1 MWCGSE
7 RDGKGRAQKHTPS
20 ILARITMRINW
31 TLDIL
36 LPLKFQIERTMK
48 KLWCTLGR
56 ISVWG
61 WMLGISILIG
71 VALFLIITFNK
82 AYFNTS
88 WEIDTELAADFGS
101 FIGGFVG
108 TIFSLVGIFVVAYT
122 FDKQFRRTNEMFEEQ
137 SHRSEENFKRQFRQ
151 TNQIFE
157 EQNKQNRKSEA
168 TNNFLKMI
176 DCYNTIVEEMKLS
189 DQISGRLVFSQLRRI
204 IKERYDVICM
214 LSSFEEMEAGEDQ
227 AYNFAYII
235 SYYWDP
241 SRTETVEDGLLTFLH
256 TPSYFPQLD
265 EVQKKNNRRN
275 IKRIVSEFSAKT
287 KTHPFLSYDC
297 HEYLS
302 HYFRTIYSAIRI
314 VDSDSDLIL
323 AEKRKLISILRSQ
336 LSNSELYL
344 LDLHVRS
351 GVDRAIN
358 YRWEEFINSYE
369 LFSSIPKGYLYRDRS
384 NENVERKNDAFIEFY
399 ENAKVIVDKLNRCN
413 GGASIK
419 VEPCDKPDE
428 RKYNVRFFWITTPI
442 DQKIYGSRLLFEQY
456 EDGNVGIYFHP
467 SRKRE
472 PRKELEDCSNH
483 IVSGVNPMELDGS
496 YLNDLIRRYLVN
508 S

>member
-1 MWCGSE
+1 MKRLQHVLGWAIVVLGVV
-7 RDGKGRAQKHTPS
+7 GFV
-20 ILARITMRINW
+20 LFFRI
-31 TLDIL
+31 
-36 LPLKFQIERTMK
+36 
-48 KLWCTLGR
+48 
-56 ISVWG
+56 
-61 WMLGISILIG
+61 
-71 VALFLIITFNK
+71 IIDK

-88 WEIDTELAADFGS
+88 WEIDPKLAADFGS
-101 FIGGFVG
+101 FVGGFVG
-108 TIFSLVGIFVVAYT
+108 TIFSLIGTLVVAYT
-122 FDKQFRRTNEMFEEQ
+122 FEKQFRRTNEM
-137 SHRSEENFKRQFRQ
+137 
-151 TNQIFE
+151 FE

-168 TNNFLKMI
+168 TNNFFKMI

-189 DQISGRLVFSQLRRI
+189 NQISGRLVFSQLRRI

-214 LSSFEEMEAGEDQ
+214 LSSFKKMGADKDQ

-241 SRTETVEDGLLTFLH
+241 SRPESVEDGLLAFLH
-256 TPSYFPQLD
+256 RPSYFPQLD
-265 EVQKKNNRRN
+265 EVQKENNRRN
-275 IKRIVSEFSAKT
+275 IERIVSEFSFKIG
-287 KTHPFLSYDC
+287 THSLLLYDC

-302 HYFRTIYSAIRI
+302 HYFRTVYSAIQI
-314 VDSDSDLIL
+314 VDSDSDLIP

-358 YRWEEFINSYE
+358 YRWEEFIDLYE

-384 NENVERKNDAFIEFY
+384 NENVERKNAAFTEFY
-399 ENAKVIVDKLNRCN
+399 ENGKKIVGKLNCPN
-413 GGASIK
+413 GRASIK

-428 RKYNVRFFWITTPI
+428 GKYNVRFFWITTPI

-456 EDGNVGIYFHP
+456 GDGNVGIYFYP

-496 YLNDLIRRYLVN
+496 YLKDLIHRYLVN
-508 S
+508 SRTIR

>member
-1 MWCGSE
+1 
-7 RDGKGRAQKHTPS
+7 
-20 ILARITMRINW
+20 
-31 TLDIL
+31 
-36 LPLKFQIERTMK
+36 MK
-48 KLWCTLGR
+48 RLWCALGR
-56 ISVWG
+56 ISVLG
-61 WMLGISILIG
+61 WMLRIFILIG
-71 VALFLIITFNK
+71 VALFLIIIFNK

-88 WEIDTELAADFGS
+88 WEIDPKLAADFGS
-101 FIGGFVG
+101 FVGGFVG
-108 TIFSLVGIFVVAYT
+108 TIFSLIGIIVVAYT
-122 FDKQFRRTNEMFEEQ
+122 FDKQFRRTNEMFDEQ
-137 SHRSEENFKRQFRQ
+137 LHQSEENFRRQFRR
-151 TNQIFE
+151 TNEMFE
-157 EQNKQNRKSEA
+157 EQNKLNRKSEA
-168 TNNFLKMI
+168 TNNFFKMI

-189 DQISGRLVFSQLRRI
+189 NQISGRLVFSELRRI
-204 IKERYDVICM
+204 IKKKYDVICM
-214 LSSFEEMEAGEDQ
+214 LSSFKEMGVDKNQ

-241 SRTETVEDGLLTFLH
+241 SRIKTVKDGLLAFLH

-302 HYFRTIYSAIRI
+302 HYFRTIYSAIQI
-314 VDSDSDLIL
+314 VDSDSDLIP

-358 YRWEEFINSYE
+358 YRWEEFIDSYE

-384 NENVERKNDAFIEFY
+384 NENVERKNAAFIEFY
-399 ENAKVIVDKLNRCN
+399 ENAKEIVDKLNCRN
-413 GGASIK
+413 GRASIK

-428 RKYNVRFFWITTPI
+428 KKYNARSFWITTPI

-456 EDGNVGIYFHP
+456 GDGNVDIKFYP

-472 PRKELEDCSNH
+472 PRKELEDCSNN
-483 IVSGVNPMELDGS
+483 IESGVNPMELDGS
-496 YLNDLIRRYLVN
+496 YLDGLIRRYLEN

>member
-1 MWCGSE
+1 MKE
-7 RDGKGRAQKHTPS
+7 LQS
-20 ILARITMRINW
+20 ILKWA
-31 TLDIL
+31 
-36 LPLKFQIERTMK
+36 
-48 KLWCTLGR
+48 
-56 ISVWG
+56 
-61 WMLGISILIG
+61 ILIIGG
-71 VALFLIITFNK
+71 VGLIVFLGITFNK
-82 AYFNTS
+82 VYFNTS
-88 WEIDTELAADFGS
+88 WEIDTKLAADFGS
-101 FIGGFVG
+101 FVGGFVG
-108 TIFSLVGIFVVAYT
+108 TIFSLIGTLVVAYT
-122 FDKQFRRTNEMFEEQ
+122 FVM
-137 SHRSEENFKRQFRQ
+137 QFRQ
-151 TNQIFE
+151 SKQMFE
-157 EQNKQNRKSEA
+157 EQNKLNRKSEA
-168 TNNFLKMI
+168 TNNFFKMI

-189 DQISGRLVFSQLRRI
+189 NQVSGRLVFSQLRRI

-214 LSSFEEMEAGEDQ
+214 LSSFKKMGAGKYQ

-241 SRTETVEDGLLTFLH
+241 SRANAVEDGLFEFLH
-256 TPSYFPQLD
+256 VPSNFPQLD
-265 EVQKKNNRRN
+265 KVQKKNNRRN

-287 KTHPFLSYDC
+287 KTDRFLSYDC

-302 HYFRTIYSAIRI
+302 HYFRTIYSAIQI
-314 VDSDSDLIL
+314 VDSDSDLIP

-351 GVDRAIN
+351 GVDRATN
-358 YRWEEFINSYE
+358 YRWEEFIDSYE

-384 NENVERKNDAFIEFY
+384 NENIERKNAAFIKFY
-399 ENAKVIVDKLNRCN
+399 KNTKEIVDKLNRRN

-428 RKYNVRFFWITTPI
+428 GKYNVRFFWITTPI

-456 EDGNVGIYFHP
+456 GDGNVGIYFHP

-472 PRKELEDCSNH
+472 PRKELEYCSNH
-483 IVSGVNPMELDGS
+483 IESGVNPMELDES
-496 YLNDLIRRYLVN
+496 YLNDLIDRYLEN

>member
-1 MWCGSE
+1 MKRLQHVLGWAIVVLGVM
-7 RDGKGRAQKHTPS
+7 GFV
-20 ILARITMRINW
+20 LFFRI
-31 TLDIL
+31 
-36 LPLKFQIERTMK
+36 
-48 KLWCTLGR
+48 
-56 ISVWG
+56 
-61 WMLGISILIG
+61 
-71 VALFLIITFNK
+71 IIDK

-88 WEIDTELAADFGS
+88 WEIDPKLAADFGS
-101 FIGGFVG
+101 FVGGFVG
-108 TIFSLVGIFVVAYT
+108 TIFSLTGTLVVAYT
-122 FDKQFRRTNEMFEEQ
+122 FVM
-137 SHRSEENFKRQFRQ
+137 QFRQ
-151 TNQIFE
+151 SNQMFE

-168 TNNFLKMI
+168 TNNFFKMI
-176 DCYNTIVEEMKLS
+176 DCYNTIIEEMKLPN
-189 DQISGRLVFSQLRRI
+189 QISVRLIFSQLRRI
-204 IKERYDVICM
+204 INERSAVIRE
-214 LSSFEEMEAGEDQ
+214 LSSFKNMATDKSQ

-235 SYYWDP
+235 SYYRDP
-241 SRTETVEDGLLTFLH
+241 SRANAVLDGLFEFFH

-265 EVQKKNNRRN
+265 EVQKKNDRRN

-287 KTHPFLSYDC
+287 KTDRFLSYDC

-302 HYFRTIYSAIRI
+302 HYFRTIYSAIQI
-314 VDSDSDLIL
+314 VDSDSDLIP

-358 YRWEEFINSYE
+358 YRWEEFIDSYE
-369 LFSSIPKGYLYRDRS
+369 LFSSIPKGYLYCDRF
-384 NENVERKNDAFIEFY
+384 NENVERKNTAFIEFY
-399 ENAKVIVDKLNRCN
+399 KNAKEIVDELNRCN

-456 EDGNVGIYFHP
+456 GDGNVGIYFHP

-472 PRKELEDCSNH
+472 PRKELEDCSNN

-496 YLNDLIRRYLVN
+496 YLNDLIRRYLEN